1 MEDILLHGNME
12 LRRRKNNM
20 RKKLEVKTGDI
31 YGHLTIIREVE
42 QHIQPSGQKKRRF
55 LCQCDCGSAPVE
67 VWLSN
72 LRSGNTTSCGC
83 VQKERV
89 KESVKGANKK
99 YNTYDLTGEYGIG
112 YTQKGENFLF
122 DLEDYD
128 LIKGYCWRISNGY
141 VVTTDL
147 ITNRLILMHRL
158 AMNCPEEKYID
169 HQKDMQS

>member
-1 MEDILLHGNME
+1 MENILLHGNME

-55 LCQCDCGSAPVE
+55 LCQCDCGSVPVE

-83 VQKERV
+83 VQKE
-89 KESVKGANKK
+89 SV
-99 YNTYDLTGEYGIG
+99 
-112 YTQKGENFLF
+112 
-122 DLEDYD
+122 
-128 LIKGYCWRISNGY
+128 
-141 VVTTDL
+141 
-147 ITNRLILMHRL
+147 
-158 AMNCPEEKYID
+158 
-169 HQKDMQS
+169 